1 MLHFLLLRKSGEE
14 KPMRA
19 RTLRKKATKATA
31 EQRRQVNIRVD
42 SSLYRTLQT
51 LAEQERRS
59 VPQTALHLLE
69 NGLRQRARGQV
80 IPDDTPSQDIAA
92 LAAAGGAFDW
102 LADEPDVYDDT
113 CGEPL

>member
-1 MLHFLLLRKSGEE
+1 
-14 KPMRA
+14 MRTQ
-19 RTLRKKATKATA
+19 TLPKKASKTTA
-31 EQRRQVNIRVD
+31 RQRRQVNIRID

-69 NGLRQRARGQV
+69 DGLRQRAGGQT
-80 IPDDTPSQDIAA
+80 IPDDTSSQDIAV